1 MLVSFLLA
9 PLVCRPC
16 NNLKTIVFE
25 NFKWIFLL
33 GIFLGG
39 LSLHVSQALLAHMF
53 EINMTWGATAK
64 ELEFSN
70 FFIEAPKVLRRFKFS
85 FAFSTLA
92 IAAMII
98 LATSSFVPHDWRIK
112 DFVAILPMAT
122 VAGSHMLLPIVLN
135 PALMTFQW

>member
-1 MLVSFLLA
+1 
-9 PLVCRPC
+9 
-16 NNLKTIVFE
+16 
-25 NFKWIFLL
+25 
-33 GIFLGG
+33 
-39 LSLHVSQALLAHMF
+39 MF
-53 EINMTWGATAK
+53 EIDMTWGATAK

-92 IAAMII
+92 IAAITI
-98 LATSSFVPHDWRIK
+98 LATGPFVPHDWRIK